1 MQMCADWSYPTSI
14 RFGAGRINEL
24 ADVCAS
30 AGMRRPLLV
39 TDPVLATFPMIEDAL
54 SQCRAAGLGVA
65 LFSNLKPNPTG
76 ANVEAGAKIFREGG
90 HDGVIAFGGG
100 SAIDCGKAIAFL
112 HGQSRPLWDY
122 EDVDDWW
129 SRADSDAIAPVIA
142 VPTTAGTGSEVGRAS
157 VIVKETTLEKKI
169 IFHPRM
175 MPAGV
180 ICDPQLTVGMPPV
193 LTAGVGLD
201 AFAHCLEAYCA
212 PTFHPQSEGIALEG
226 MRLVKDALGDAVKDG
241 TDIKARA
248 KMLAAAS
255 MGAVA
260 FQKGLGAIHSLS
272 HPIGA
277 IYDTHHGMTNAVI
290 MPYVLAFNR
299 DAIEEKIERLSAFL
313 GIERNFDALMKWLID
328 IRSEIHVPH
337 TLKEFGVDDAQVQK
351 VSEMAAIDPTAATN
365 PIKLDATAAREIFEA
380 AYTGRL

>member
-1 MQMCADWSYPTSI
+1 MQMRADWSYPTSI
-14 RFGAGRINEL
+14 RFGAGRIDEL

-30 AGMRRPLLV
+30 VGMRRPLLV
-39 TDPVLATFPMIEDAL
+39 TDPVLAKFPMIEDAL
-54 SQCRAAGLGVA
+54 SQCRAASLGVA
-65 LFSNLKPNPTG
+65 LFSDLKPNPTG
-76 ANVEAGAKIFREGG
+76 ANIDAGAKIFRDGG

-112 HGQSRPLWDY
+112 HGQSRVLWDY

-129 SRADSDAIAPVIA
+129 RRADSDAIAPVIA

-157 VIVKETTLEKKI
+157 VIVREATLEKKI

-175 MPAGV
+175 MPVCV

-212 PTFHPQSEGIALEG
+212 PIFHPQSEGIAIEG

-241 TDIKARA
+241 ANIEARA

-277 IYDTHHGMTNAVI
+277 LYDTHHGMTNAVI
-290 MPYVLAFNR
+290 MPYALAFNR
-299 DAIEEKIERLSAFL
+299 KAIEEKIERLSAFL
-313 GIERNFDALMKWLID
+313 GIDGKFDGLMKWLID
-328 IRSEIHVPH
+328 LRSEINVPH
-337 TLKEFGVDDAQVQK
+337 TLKDFGVDDAQVQK
-351 VSEMAAIDPTAATN
+351 ISEMAAIDPTAATN
-365 PIKLDATAAREIFEA
+365 PVKLDAAGAREIFEA

>member
-1 MQMCADWSYPTSI
+1 MQMHADWSYPTSI
-14 RFGAGRINEL
+14 QFGAGRINEL

-30 AGMRRPLLV
+30 VGMRRPLLV
-39 TDPVLATFPMIEDAL
+39 TDPVLAKFPMIEDAL
-54 SQCRAAGLGVA
+54 AQCRAAGLGVA
-65 LFSNLKPNPTG
+65 LFSDLKPNPTG
-76 ANVEAGAKIFREGG
+76 ANVDAGAKIFRDGG

-112 HGQSRPLWDY
+112 HGQSRVLWDY

-129 SRADSDAIAPVIA
+129 SRADSDAIAPVVA

-157 VIVKETTLEKKI
+157 VIVREETLEKKI

-175 MPAGV
+175 MPVCV
-180 ICDPQLTVGMPPV
+180 IADPQLTVGMPPV

-241 TDIKARA
+241 ANLEARA

-277 IYDTHHGMTNAVI
+277 LYDTHHGMTNAVI
-290 MPYVLAFNR
+290 MPYALAFNR
-299 DAIEEKIERLSAFL
+299 KAIEDKTERLSAFL
-313 GIERNFDALMKWLID
+313 GIDGKFDGLMNWLID
-328 IRSEIHVPH
+328 LRSEINVPH
-337 TLKEFGVDDAQVQK
+337 TLKDFGVDDVQVQK
-351 VSEMAAIDPTAATN
+351 ISEMAAIDPTAATN
-365 PIKLDATAAREIFEA
+365 PVKLDAAAAREIFEA

>member
-1 MQMCADWSYPTSI
+1 MQMRADWSYPTSI

-30 AGMRRPLLV
+30 VGMRWPLLV
-39 TDPVLATFPMIEDAL
+39 TDPVLAKFPMVEDAL
-54 SQCRAAGLGVA
+54 AQCRAADLGVA
-65 LFSNLKPNPTG
+65 LFSDLKPNPTG
-76 ANVEAGAKIFREGG
+76 ANVDAGTKIFRDGG

-100 SAIDCGKAIAFL
+100 SAIDCGKTIAFL
-112 HGQSRPLWDY
+112 HGQSRVLWEY

-129 SRADSDAIAPVIA
+129 SRADSDVIAPVIA
-142 VPTTAGTGSEVGRAS
+142 VPTTSGTGSEVGRAS
-157 VIVKETTLEKKI
+157 VIVMEETLEKKI
-169 IFHPRM
+169 IFHPQM
-175 MPAGV
+175 MPACV
-180 ICDPQLTVGMPPV
+180 IADPELTVGMPPI

-226 MRLVKDALGDAVKDG
+226 MRLVKETLSDAVKDG
-241 TDIKARA
+241 ADITARA
-248 KMLAAAS
+248 KMLVAAS

-299 DAIEEKIERLSAFL
+299 KAIEEKIERLSAFL
-313 GIERNFDALMKWLID
+313 GIDGKFDGLMRWLID
-328 IRSEIHVPH
+328 LRSEINVPH
-337 TLKEFGVDDAQVQK
+337 TLQEFGVDDAQIQK
-351 VSEMAAIDPTAATN
+351 ISEMAALDPTAVTN
-365 PIKLDATAAREIFEA
+365 PVKFDAIAARGIFEA
-380 AYTGRL
+380 AYVGRL

>member
-1 MQMCADWSYPTSI
+1 MQMHADWSYPTSI

-24 ADVCAS
+24 ADVCTS
-30 AGMRRPLLV
+30 VGMRRPLLV
-39 TDPVLATFPMIEDAL
+39 TDPVLAKFPMIEGAL
-54 SQCRAAGLGVA
+54 SQCRAAGLGMA
-65 LFSNLKPNPTG
+65 LFSDLKPNPTG
-76 ANVEAGAKIFREGG
+76 ANVYAGAKTFRDGG

-112 HGQSRPLWDY
+112 HGQSLSLWDY
-122 EDVDDWW
+122 EGIDDWW
-129 SRADSDAIAPVIA
+129 SRADSDAISPVIA

-157 VIVKETTLEKKI
+157 VIVKEDTLEKKI
-169 IFHPRM
+169 IFHPRI
-175 MPAGV
+175 MPVCV
-180 ICDPQLTVGMPPV
+180 ISDPQLTVGMPPI

-201 AFAHCLEAYCA
+201 AFTHCLEAYCA

-299 DAIEEKIERLSAFL
+299 KAIEEKIERLSAFI
-313 GIERNFDALMKWLID
+313 GIEGKFDGLMKWLID
-328 IRSEIHVPH
+328 LRSEINIPY
-337 TLKEFGVDDAQVQK
+337 TLQEFGVDDAKVQK
-351 VSEMAAIDPTAATN
+351 ISEMAATDPTAATN
-365 PIKLDATAAREIFEA
+365 PIKLDAKAAREIFEA
-380 AYTGRL
+380 AYAGRL